1 MDEGICSKF
10 NEVCEFKTVRSYLP
24 DGSLNCMS
32 DCDSSCEVEFR
43 GRSVPVKCKKDDFV
57 MTIYSGVARVGVVV
71 DTPRTK
77 EEWQYDFNPEVAG
90 DYTDDS
96 YTIVEVNNGHD
107 HPFSPDVF
115 PIPWKI
121 TKKLQKKLLREKKLY
136 MTGKIF

>member
-1 MDEGICSKF
+1 M
-10 NEVCEFKTVRSYLP
+10 
-24 DGSLNCMS
+24 
-32 DCDSSCEVEFR
+32 
-43 GRSVPVKCKKDDFV
+43 
-57 MTIYSGVARVGVVV
+57 
-71 DTPRTK
+71 TK
-77 EEWQYDFNPEVAG
+77 EEWQHELNLDVAG

-136 MTGKIF
+136 MTGKIL